1 MATFTQNA
9 GKVQDCGGR
18 IEMLL
23 GQSGPGLKIDTPRGR
38 SKLEISPPDM
48 TLRVFKDLDS
58 TMKDFVG
65 VHMLMPQKSTS
76 ALTRFL
82 HGNLRAKVY
91 LSGTTLPR
99 RGSRTRSDTN
109 RIVNP

>member
-1 MATFTQNA
+1 
-9 GKVQDCGGR
+9 
-18 IEMLL
+18 
-23 GQSGPGLKIDTPRGR
+23 
-38 SKLEISPPDM
+38 M

-91 LSGTTLPR
+91 LSGSTEVAQLFLVGALGLVATPTVSSTLR
-99 RGSRTRSDTN
+99 EA
-109 RIVNP
+109 V